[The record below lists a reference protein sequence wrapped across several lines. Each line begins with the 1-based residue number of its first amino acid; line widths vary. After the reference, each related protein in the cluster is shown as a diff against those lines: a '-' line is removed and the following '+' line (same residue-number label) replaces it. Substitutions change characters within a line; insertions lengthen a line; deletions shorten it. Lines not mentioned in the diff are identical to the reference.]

1 MCGSVRNKSTPSNR
15 APTFSADAVRFS
27 IVSRSMKGSE
37 PGPLPTKPGHI
48 ALCNLGKLFIRS
60 KWGEHGVARGSRRAP
75 LSVPRQ
81 YDDFYF
87 ELGVIARVRRRLD
100 LDVVATLPT

>member
-1 MCGSVRNKSTPSNR
+1 MG
-15 APTFSADAVRFS
+15 SADAVRFS

-48 ALCNLGKLFIRS
+48 ALCNLGKLFMRS
-60 KWGEHGVARGSRRAP
+60 KWGEPNAGVAKWSRRAL

-87 ELGVIARVRRRLD
+87 ELGVIVRVHIGLDRGVLANRRTVRY
-100 LDVVATLPT
+100 